1 MNHICARCVIQPRS
15 VIPTLLGLPYD
26 AGSSFMRGPASAP
39 KFIRRALG
47 SGASNTW
54 SENLR
59 DITGPGGLVDG
70 GDLALTDADPRAAIE
85 AGVRALVDRGGSP
98 LLLGGD
104 HSVTYPAMRAVRAFH
119 PTLTILHIDAHSDL
133 YHEFGGNPNS
143 HACPFA
149 RVMEEGLADR
159 LVQVG
164 IRTLNVQQRAQA
176 TRYGVEMIAMREWAG
191 GQRPV
196 VSGPVYLSLDLDA
209 LDPAFA
215 PGVSHREPGGLSVRE
230 VLTLIQS
237 MGGTLIGADVVELNP
252 LRDESG
258 ATAEVA
264 AKFVKEITDRMLND
278 ATVDA
283 GHPETANAA
292 NLSS

>member
-1 MNHICARCVIQPRS
+1 MTQICARCVIQPRS

-176 TRYGVEMIAMREWAG
+176 LVKTIIYMAHCLEMEVLAEGVETPAQAEFLKLAG
-191 GQRPV
+191 CDRAQGFFFHQPMT
-196 VSGPVYLSLDLDA
+196 
-209 LDPAFA
+209 PAKVA
-215 PGVSHREPGGLSVRE
+215 TC
-230 VLTLIQS
+230 LTS
-237 MGGTLIGADVVELNP
+237 K
-252 LRDESG
+252 S
-258 ATAEVA
+258 
-264 AKFVKEITDRMLND
+264 
-278 ATVDA
+278 
-283 GHPETANAA
+283 
-292 NLSS
+292 